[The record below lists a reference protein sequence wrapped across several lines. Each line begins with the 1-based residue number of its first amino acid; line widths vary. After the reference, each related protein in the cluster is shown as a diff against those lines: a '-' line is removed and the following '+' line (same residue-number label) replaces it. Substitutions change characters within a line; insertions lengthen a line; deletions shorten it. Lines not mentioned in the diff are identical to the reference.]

1 MSSAI
6 YPDPPRLVTAVCGH
20 GEQQRLS
27 NARLRANV
35 APSVRHNA
43 RSPIAGSFLGGFRT
57 PATVP
62 LASPAW
68 PASETLHTNGPE
80 QLQQI
85 LPARPA
91 PLRVKHITIHHIVAG
106 CCFRIGKGDNPLP
119 ARINS
124 GIDYMKRCECIT
136 ILGGVAGRGK
146 GAIGGSVGDRAHRN
160 LARATAYYRRWP
172 TSRPCLLAFR
182 FTAATVLL
190 IDLAIVVTGVFL
202 RKWLFNSRKSSFVH
216 LRTGTLLLAGAGF
229 FIIWHVL
236 GMCLRAYGLGAI
248 RRMSGAFL

>member
-1 MSSAI
+1 MPARPLSA
-6 YPDPPRLVTAVCGH
+6 
-20 GEQQRLS
+20 
-27 NARLRANV
+27 
-35 APSVRHNA
+35 
-43 RSPIAGSFLGGFRT
+43 
-57 PATVP
+57 
-62 LASPAW
+62 
-68 PASETLHTNGPE
+68 TNGPE

-124 GIDYMKRCECIT
+124 GIDYMKRCECS
-136 ILGGVAGRGK
+136 K
-146 GAIGGSVGDRAHRN
+146 GGSVGDRAHPN

-216 LRTGTLLLAGAGF
+216 LRTGRPSDRRSVMAFRFTAATVRFIDFAIVVAGGF
-229 FIIWHVL
+229 
-236 GMCLRAYGLGAI
+236 CRA
-248 RRMSGAFL
+248 

>member
-1 MSSAI
+1 MRA
-6 YPDPPRLVTAVCGH
+6 PPLR
-20 GEQQRLS
+20 QR
-27 NARLRANV
+27 
-35 APSVRHNA
+35 
-43 RSPIAGSFLGGFRT
+43 
-57 PATVP
+57 
-62 LASPAW
+62 
-68 PASETLHTNGPE
+68 PASENLHTNGPE

-146 GAIGGSVGDRAHRN
+146 GATGGSVGDRAHPN

-172 TSRPCLLAFR
+172 TSRPCLPAFR

-202 RKWLFNSRKSSFVH
+202 RRWLFNSRKSSFVH
-216 LRTGTLLLAGAGF
+216 LR
-229 FIIWHVL
+229 IH
-236 GMCLRAYGLGAI
+236 
-248 RRMSGAFL
+248 SGVSRLTVIE